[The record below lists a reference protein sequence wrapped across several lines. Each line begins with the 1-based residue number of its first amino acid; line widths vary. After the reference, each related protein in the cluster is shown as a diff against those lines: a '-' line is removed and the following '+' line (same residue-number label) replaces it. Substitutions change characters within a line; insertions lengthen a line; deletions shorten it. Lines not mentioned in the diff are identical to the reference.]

1 MNQKQ
6 QEASIEQISKAIE
19 ELTLAHRTTGE
30 ALRKLSFEV
39 EILKNGYGTAR
50 DNKPIVIRERK
61 ATREEY
67 QGLIG
72 SRVRIINP
80 GKDEPDIGYVH
91 SVGKL
96 YITVEI
102 PGALRKQRIAKN
114 LRLLEHV

>member
-6 QEASIEQISKAIE
+6 QETSIEQISKAIE
-19 ELTLAHRTTGE
+19 ELTLSHRRTGE
-30 ALRKLSFEV
+30 ALQRLSFEV
-39 EILKNGYGTAR
+39 EVLKSRITRAR
-50 DNKPIVIRERK
+50 DNKPLVIRERK
-61 ATREEY
+61 VTREEY
-67 QGLIG
+67 QDLIG

-114 LRLLEHV
+114 LRLLANV